1 MTGKLKK
8 KNWYRLVKAPLEH
21 AISPVKVE
29 LPKPNIGGY
38 QTLRKYRLLSWLD
51 KFYIYTDYVPR
62 EQGSWKYKQ
71 DNQPEVIIDYRLYPG
86 DQYFPACRDRR
97 YRLQGYAVCED
108 FYSPDYSRK
117 PLPET
122 KDYRRTLLWIPEV
135 KFDEKGKPPYGSST
149 TANRPSFPWRR
160 KASLGKED
168 LSWNS
173 PRQARKPQ

>member
-1 MTGKLKK
+1 M
-8 KNWYRLVKAPLEH
+8 
-21 AISPVKVE
+21 E

-62 EQGSWKYKQ
+62 EQSSWKYKQ
-71 DNQPEVIIDYRLYPG
+71 DNQPEVIIDYRLYPDG
-86 DQYFPACRDRR
+86 QYFPACRDRR

-135 KFDEKGKPPYGSST
+135 KFDEKGEAT
-149 TANRPSFPWRR
+149 VRLFNN
-160 KASLGKED
+160 GKQTVISVEAEGITGKGI
-168 LSWNS
+168 
-173 PRQARKPQ
+173 PIVYKK